1 MGLIRLLP
9 RSGGARPAAEPAR
22 DTAPEPVP
30 LDGPPEPV
38 VVSEPASE
46 AQARERHADRVAPPS
61 SVTTP
66 SRPPRASRRSV
77 IALANQKGGV
87 AKTTTT
93 LNLGVALREMGHR
106 VLLIDLD
113 PQGNLTMSQGLNPDV
128 IERSMFDVLV
138 HKVPISDV
146 IEHREADLAVA
157 SIDLAG
163 AELALSAMIGRERA
177 LEKALVEVRASY
189 DYVLIDTPPSLGLL
203 TINAFVAATGVI
215 VPVQCEYLSL
225 RGLVQ
230 LENTLAMVRE
240 NLNPNVGVEG
250 IVATMFDG
258 RTLHSREAIEILEEN
273 FGDLVYRTQD
283 PQDRP
288 LRGGARQG
296 ELRPQVRPDRRRS
309 GGLPRAGARDRCGEG
324 GRGWRASAQAC
335 VRARSRSCSARRK
348 RRNEDRP
355 SPTRRRRPS
364 SLHRSCPTRPPRRL
378 RRQSQLPLDSRADA
392 DLSGKDRARRH
403 RRARLRLRGRP
414 HRADGTSGRGRARA
428 GDCSRAP
435 SWRSRVAEVV
445 ELVPAPAEVERSPA
459 PEQRP
464 EPYAPPASRFVTPM
478 PESPPRLH
486 VAGDVASYLAVIR
499 VVGVGGAGINAV
511 NRMMDAGIA
520 QVDFV
525 AVNTDAQQLELS
537 DAPVKIHI
545 GESIT
550 QGLGSGADPE
560 TGRRAAEEG
569 FDHVRAALRGSD
581 MVFVTAGE
589 GGGTGT
595 GAAPVVARIARELG
609 ALTVG
614 IVTTPFKFEGTR
626 RKVAAESGV
635 ETLRAACD
643 TVIVIP
649 NDRLLEVLDR
659 STSMIDAFRIAD
671 DVLRQGVQ
679 GICDLI
685 TMPGLINLDFADVRT
700 VMTDAGS
707 ALMGIGYSEARE
719 NRAREAA
726 ERALRSPL
734 IDTEIVGARGILLS
748 IAGGDDL
755 TLLEVNEAAE
765 VVRHAATDDT
775 NIIFGATVDERLNG
789 QVWVTVVATGLGSPR
804 RASYTPAAAAM
815 SPSAGGRTTSDSER
829 ELPSFLR

>member
-1 MGLIRLLP
+1 M
-9 RSGGARPAAEPAR
+9 ARKRASMREGPLAELFRATEAAQRTQGEAVESSPPADAA
-22 DTAPEPVP
+22 
-30 LDGPPEPV
+30 PPEP
-38 VVSEPASE
+38 
-46 AQARERHADRVAPPS
+46 
-61 SVTTP
+61 T
-66 SRPPRASRRSV
+66 
-77 IALANQKGGV
+77 
-87 AKTTTT
+87 
-93 LNLGVALREMGHR
+93 
-106 VLLIDLD
+106 
-113 PQGNLTMSQGLNPDV
+113 
-128 IERSMFDVLV
+128 
-138 HKVPISDV
+138 
-146 IEHREADLAVA
+146 
-157 SIDLAG
+157 AG
-163 AELALSAMIGRERA
+163 APA
-177 LEKALVEVRASY
+177 
-189 DYVLIDTPPSLGLL
+189 
-203 TINAFVAATGVI
+203 
-215 VPVQCEYLSL
+215 
-225 RGLVQ
+225 
-230 LENTLAMVRE
+230 
-240 NLNPNVGVEG
+240 
-250 IVATMFDG
+250 
-258 RTLHSREAIEILEEN
+258 
-273 FGDLVYRTQD
+273 
-283 PQDRP
+283 
-288 LRGGARQG
+288 
-296 ELRPQVRPDRRRS
+296 
-309 GGLPRAGARDRCGEG
+309 
-324 GRGWRASAQAC
+324 
-335 VRARSRSCSARRK
+335 
-348 RRNEDRP
+348 
-355 SPTRRRRPS
+355 
-364 SLHRSCPTRPPRRL
+364 
-378 RRQSQLPLDSRADA
+378 QLPLDSEPTLISRPGAELDA
-392 DLSGKDRARRH
+392 TVEHVYDFEV
-403 RRARLRLRGRP
+403 
-414 HRADGTSGRGRARA
+414 A
-428 GDCSRAP
+428 GSEPAQPAVTAVPDPEPEPAEP
-435 SWRSRVAEVV
+435 VVEEPIAEVV
-445 ELVPAPAEVERSPA
+445 ELVPPPVHPEPVSSRA
-459 PEQRP
+459 PEVAAEAERL

-478 PESPPRLH
+478 PESAPRLH

-560 TGRRAAEEG
+560 TGRRSAEEG
-569 FDHVRAALRGSD
+569 YDHVRAALRGSD

-626 RKVAAESGV
+626 RKLAAESGV
-635 ETLRAACD
+635 EALRAACD

-700 VMTDAGS
+700 VMSGAGS

-765 VVRHAATDDT
+765 VVRQAATDDT

-789 QVWVTVVATGLGSPR
+789 QVWVTVVATGLGAPR
-804 RASYTPAAAAM
+804 RTSFTPVATAM
-815 SPSAGGRTTSDSER
+815 SASGGGGRATSESER